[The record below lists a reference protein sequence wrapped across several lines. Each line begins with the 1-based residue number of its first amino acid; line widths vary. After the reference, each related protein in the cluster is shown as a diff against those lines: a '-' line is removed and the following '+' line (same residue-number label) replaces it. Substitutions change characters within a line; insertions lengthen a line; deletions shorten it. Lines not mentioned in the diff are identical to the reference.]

1 MICESLVQFRKLYL
15 LTPILTQNA
24 EICIHNMSAFTFKN
38 WMFAT
43 FQYQYL
49 YISFYYIL
57 QK

>member
-1 MICESLVQFRKLYL
+1 MRFVQFLFFRHA
-15 LTPILTQNA
+15 LTQNA
-24 EICIHNMSAFTFKN
+24 EICIHNMSALPFKN
-38 WMFAT
+38 WMFAA